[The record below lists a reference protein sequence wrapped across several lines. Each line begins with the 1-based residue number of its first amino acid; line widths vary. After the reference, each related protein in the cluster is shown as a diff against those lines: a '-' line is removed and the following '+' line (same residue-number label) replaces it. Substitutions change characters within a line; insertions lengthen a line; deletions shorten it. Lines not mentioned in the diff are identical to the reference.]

1 MLKIEAFHPS
11 DRVLRLASILDRH
24 MSAMKFVCSQGDL
37 NTHLSIVSRAVP
49 SRPNKPV
56 LANILVKVDE
66 EAQRIT
72 LTSFDETLGIQTS
85 FSAHVDNGGI
95 LTIPAKLLGDIVS
108 KLPPEDLDFSQSDN
122 EPVITLTCSAGEYQV
137 RGMEATDYPN
147 LPLVEDGQ
155 VASVSAES
163 ILEGL
168 KGALFATSSDETKQV
183 LTGVHVVAEPEN
195 LEFAATDG
203 HRLAVVQSVDDS
215 GVDLAIDVT
224 VPGKALRELERLLQS
239 YQGAEPISLRFDP
252 TQVVFELGHQRITTR
267 LLEGQYPNY
276 RQLIPKQFER
286 QLTID
291 RKQLMAA
298 LERIG
303 VLADQRNNIVKLSIG
318 GSKQILALSVEAQ
331 EVGSGREE
339 MSAQVTGEDLDI
351 AFNVRY
357 LLEGLRALPSAE
369 VQLQCN
375 SATSPA
381 ILTPVSGLQMT
392 YLVMPVQ
399 IRS

>member
-1 MLKIEAFHPS
+1 
-11 DRVLRLASILDRH
+11 
-24 MSAMKFVCSQGDL
+24 MKFVCSQGDL

-85 FSAHVDNGGI
+85 FSAHVDAGGV
-95 LTIPAKLLGDIVS
+95 LTVPAKLLGDIVS
-108 KLPPEDLDFSQSDN
+108 KLPPEDLDLTQAET

-137 RGMEATDYPN
+137 RGMDAADYPS

-168 KGALFATSSDETKQV
+168 RGALFATSSDETKQV

-215 GVDLAIDVT
+215 GVNLAIDVT
-224 VPGKALRELERLLQS
+224 VPGKALRELERMLQAH
-239 YQGAEPISLRFDP
+239 QGAEPIALRFDP

-291 RKQLMAA
+291 RKQLMSA

-303 VLADQRNNIVKLSIG
+303 VLADQRNNIVKLSVN
-318 GSKQILALSVEAQ
+318 SAEQTLALSVEAQ

-339 MSAQVTGEDLDI
+339 MPAQVTGDDLDI

-369 VQLQCN
+369 IQLQCN
-375 SATSPA
+375 AATSPA